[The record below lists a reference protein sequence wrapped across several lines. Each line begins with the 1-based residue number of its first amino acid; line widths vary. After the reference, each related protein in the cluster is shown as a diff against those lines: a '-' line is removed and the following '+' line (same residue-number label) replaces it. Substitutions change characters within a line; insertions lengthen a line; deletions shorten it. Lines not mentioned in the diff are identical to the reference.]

1 MGLIILIIILGVVI
15 GFTTFFLIKSIL
27 APKRV
32 ARLATLVKQKKSSA
46 AVRVGKQIVAREPRN
61 GDAHY
66 FLGLAY
72 LQDNKPE
79 LALMELKTVNE
90 IGNFDGMVPEI
101 TFRERI
107 ADLFARFNQPEEAL
121 KEYLLLIQKNQSNP
135 DYYFKAGK
143 LFEARGKGSRAVAYY
158 KKALDYQPS
167 HDEAHMRMGT
177 LLYRAKRPAEAKG
190 YLETAVRFQPDNY
203 EAHFYLG
210 KIHKENKEYRSALAS
225 FEKAAKAQ
233 EFKARALMERG
244 ACYIKLNDLGRAISE
259 LERAVKL
266 AAEDPGSGEALYAR
280 FYLAA
285 AYEQTRKIEL
295 AVEQWEQIYKQRPN
309 FQNVAEK
316 LSQYQ
321 DLREDDR
328 VKDFLTM
335 GQEEFRETCGSIART
350 MGLRVQDVKDI
361 DQGCEVL
368 AYEAQSKWRNARQLP
383 KLLWFVRVPELI
395 DESRVRAL
403 HEEMKNQNVN
413 RGIMISSS
421 NFSRVAMSF
430 AESRPID
437 LFNKDRL
444 QEMLKRKA

>member
-32 ARLATLVKQKKSSA
+32 TRLATLVKQKKSSA
-46 AVRVGKQIVAREPRN
+46 ALRVGKQIVAREPRN

-90 IGNFDGMVPEI
+90 IGNFDGMVPEV

-135 DYYFKAGK
+135 DYYFRAGE
-143 LFEARGKGSRAVAYY
+143 LFEQRGKGGRAVAYY
-158 KKALDYQPS
+158 KKAIEYEPS

-177 LLYRAKRPAEAKG
+177 LLYRAKRPADARG

-210 KIHKENKEYRSALAS
+210 KIHKENKEYRSALTS
-225 FEKAAKAQ
+225 FERAAKAQ
-233 EFKARALMERG
+233 EFKSRALMERG
-244 ACYIKLNDLGRAISE
+244 VCYIKLKDMGRAISE

-266 AAEDPGSGEALYAR
+266 ASTDPGSGEALYAR
-280 FYLAA
+280 YYLAT

-335 GQEEFRETCGSIART
+335 GQEQFRETCGSIARSL
-350 MGLRVQDVKDI
+350 GLRVQDVKDI

-403 HEEMKNQNVN
+403 HEEMKSQNVS

-421 NFSRVAMSF
+421 NYSRVAMDF
-430 AESRPID
+430 AETRPID

-444 QEMLKRKA
+444 QEMLKRTA

>member
-15 GFTTFFLIKSIL
+15 GFTTFFLVKSIL

-32 ARLATLVKQKKSSA
+32 ERLATLVKQKKSSA

-66 FLGLAY
+66 YLGLAY

-90 IGNFDGMVPEI
+90 IGYFDGMVPEI
-101 TFRERI
+101 PFREKI
-107 ADLFARFNQPEEAL
+107 ADLYAKFNQPEEAL
-121 KEYLLLIQKNQSNP
+121 KEYLLLIQKNESNP
-135 DYYFKAGK
+135 DYYFRAGK
-143 LFEARGKGSRAVAYY
+143 LFESRGKGSRAVAYY
-158 KKALDYQPS
+158 KKAIAYEPA
-167 HDEAHMRMGT
+167 HDEAHMRMGK
-177 LLYRAKRPAEAKG
+177 LLYRAKRPGEARG
-190 YLETAVRFQPDNY
+190 FLETAVKYQPDNY

-210 KIHKENKEYRSALAS
+210 KILKESKEYRSALSA
-225 FEKAAKAQ
+225 FEKSAKSQ
-233 EFKARALMERG
+233 EFKSRSLMERG
-244 ACYIKLNDLGRAISE
+244 VCYMKTNDTDRAISE

-266 AAEDPGSGEALYAR
+266 GGEAGGNELLYAR
-280 FYLAA
+280 YYLAA
-285 AYEQTRKIEL
+285 AYEQTRKIES

-321 DLREDDR
+321 DLREDDQ

-335 GQEEFRETCGSIART
+335 GEEEFQETCAAVARG
-350 MGLRVQDVKDI
+350 MGLRVQDIEGI
-361 DQGCEVL
+361 DQGCEVI
-368 AYEAQSKWRNARQLP
+368 AYEAQSKWRNARQMP
-383 KLLWFVRVPELI
+383 KIIWFIRIPELI

-403 HEEMKNQNVN
+403 HEKMKSQNVT

-421 NFSRVAMSF
+421 NYSRAASSF

-444 QEMLKRKA
+444 QEMLKRTA

>member
-15 GFTTFFLIKSIL
+15 GFTTFFLIQSIL

-32 ARLATLVKQKKSSA
+32 ERLAALVKQKKSTA
-46 AVRVGKQIVAREPRN
+46 AVRVGKQIIAREPRN

-107 ADLFARFNQPEEAL
+107 ADLYAKFNQPEEAL
-121 KEYLLLIQKNQSNP
+121 KEYLLLIQKDESNP
-135 DYYFKAGK
+135 DYYFRAGK
-143 LFEARGKGSRAVAYY
+143 LFESRNNGSRAVAYY
-158 KKALDYQPS
+158 KKAISYEPS
-167 HDEAHMRMGT
+167 HDEAHMRMGM
-177 LLYRAKRPAEAKG
+177 LLYRAKRPAEARG
-190 YLETAVRFQPDNY
+190 FLETAVKFQPDNY

-210 KIHKENKEYRSALAS
+210 KILKDNKEYRPALSA
-225 FEKAAKAQ
+225 FEKSAKAQ
-233 EFKARALMERG
+233 DFKSRSLMERG
-244 ACYIKLNDLGRAISE
+244 VCYIKLNDTERAISE

-266 AAEDPGSGEALYAR
+266 AGESGGNEALYAR
-280 FYLAA
+280 YYLAA
-285 AYEQTRKIEL
+285 AYEQTRKIEP

-321 DLREDDR
+321 DLREDDQ

-335 GQEEFRETCGSIART
+335 GQEEFRETCANVTRG
-350 MGLRVQDVKDI
+350 MGLRVQDIEDI
-361 DQGCEVL
+361 DQGCEVV
-368 AYEAQSKWRNARQLP
+368 AYEAQSKWRNARQMP
-383 KLLWFVRVPELI
+383 KLIWFVRIPDLI

-403 HEEMKNQNVN
+403 HEKMKSQNIT

-421 NFSRVAMSF
+421 NFSRVAMTF
-430 AESRPID
+430 AETRPID
-437 LFNKDRL
+437 LFNKDKL
-444 QEMLKRKA
+444 QEMLKRTA

>member
-46 AVRVGKQIVAREPRN
+46 ALRVGKQIVAREPRN

-90 IGNFDGMVPEI
+90 IGNFDGIVPEV

-107 ADLFARFNQPEEAL
+107 ADLFSRFNQPEEAL

-135 DYYFKAGK
+135 DYYFRAGK
-143 LFEARGKGSRAVAYY
+143 LFEQRGKGGRAVAYY
-158 KKALDYQPS
+158 KKAIEYEPS

-177 LLYRAKRPAEAKG
+177 LLYRAKRPADARG
-190 YLETAVRFQPDNY
+190 YLETALRFQPDNY
-203 EAHFYLG
+203 EAHFFLG
-210 KIHKENKEYRSALAS
+210 KIHKENKEYRSALAA
-225 FEKAAKAQ
+225 FERSAKAQ

-244 ACYIKLNDLGRAISE
+244 VCYIKLNDMGRAISE

-266 AAEDPGSGEALYAR
+266 ASSDPGSGEALYAR
-280 FYLAA
+280 YYLAT

-328 VKDFLTM
+328 VKDFLTI
-335 GQEEFRETCGSIART
+335 GKEQFRETCGTIARSL
-350 MGLRVQDVKDI
+350 GLRVQDVKDI

-413 RGIMISSS
+413 RGMMISSS
-421 NFSRVAMSF
+421 NYSRVAMDF

>member
-66 FLGLAY
+66 YLGLAY

-90 IGNFDGMVPEI
+90 IGNFDGMVPEVA
-101 TFRERI
+101 FRERI

-121 KEYLLLIQKNQSNP
+121 KEYLLLIQKNQSNS

-143 LFEARGKGSRAVAYY
+143 LFEERGKGTRAVAYY
-158 KKALDYQPS
+158 KKAIEYEPS

-177 LLYRAKRPAEAKG
+177 LLYRAKRPADARD

-210 KIHKENKEYRSALAS
+210 RIHKESKEYRSALAS
-225 FEKAAKAQ
+225 FERSAKAQ

-244 ACYIKLNDLGRAISE
+244 VCYIKLNDMGRAISE

-266 AAEDPGSGEALYAR
+266 ASGEPGSGEALYAR
-280 FYLAA
+280 YYLAT

-335 GQEEFRETCGSIART
+335 GQEQFRETCGSIART
-350 MGLRVQDVKDI
+350 LGLRVQDVKDI

-383 KLLWFVRVPELI
+383 KLIWFVRVPELI

-403 HEEMKNQNVN
+403 HEEMKSQNVS

-421 NFSRVAMSF
+421 NYSRVAMDF
-430 AESRPID
+430 AETRPID